1 MHFICA
7 QTRVPINLKQ
17 AIWITKK
24 KKKKCGKFFK
34 RWEYQTTWPASWE
47 ICMQVRKQQ
56 LEMDIEQQT
65 GTKLGKE
72 FVKAV
77 YCHSAYLTDMQ
88 NISSK
93 ISDWMKHKL
102 QPRFSEEIWITSD
115 MQMTPSLWQ
124 KMKRDWRASW
134 WKQKSRV

>member
-1 MHFICA
+1 
-7 QTRVPINLKQ
+7 
-17 AIWITKK
+17 
-24 KKKKCGKFFK
+24 
-34 RWEYQTTWPASWE
+34 
-47 ICMQVRKQQ
+47 MQVRKQQ
-56 LEMDIEQQT
+56 VELDIEQHT

-102 QPRFSEEIWITSD
+102 QPRFSEEI
-115 MQMTPSLWQ
+115 
-124 KMKRDWRASW
+124 
-134 WKQKSRV
+134 